1 MMKRIEKETGAAIL
15 KGPTIIL
22 GRLMELSE
30 FALQKERQFAAQ
42 IKGSSKIK
50 RQKFHGLM

>member
-1 MMKRIEKETGAAIL
+1 MKRIEKETGAAIL